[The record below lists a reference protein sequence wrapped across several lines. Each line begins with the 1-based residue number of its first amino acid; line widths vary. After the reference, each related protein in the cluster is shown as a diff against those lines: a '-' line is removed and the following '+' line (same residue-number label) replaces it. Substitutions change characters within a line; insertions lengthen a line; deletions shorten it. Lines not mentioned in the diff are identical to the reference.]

1 MNNSLV
7 IVIQSR
13 LSKYILEL
21 GLLSEI
27 FIGNSIKPTEQIHCY
42 GLNSESLF
50 LPG

>member
-7 IVIQSR
+7 IVIKSR

-27 FIGNSIKPTEQIHCY
+27 FMGNSIKPTEQIHRY
-42 GLNSESLF
+42 GLNSEGSF